1 MINNYKIAFFGLV
14 ALLQMSVSLANTNT
28 PLKTHVIEKAE
39 VPLVRVLNGQIEAVN
54 RSTVSAQTSG
64 SIEALYYDVGGL
76 VEKSAVIARIKS
88 RSQQAGLEQAKA
100 SVEEARASAARALA
114 TYRSAQ
120 ARSEEAA
127 SDFQR
132 VKRIFDQK
140 LISRSEYD
148 RSAASMKSAKAEVG
162 AAKAAYEAA
171 LSAVTAAKARQTQAG
186 EQLGYTEILAP
197 YSGIVVERHVELGE
211 VVSAGKPI
219 MTGISLDQLRVSSDV
234 PQSMISA
241 VRKFKKASVVIPET
255 GQRSEVTSMTIF
267 PYADRLTNA
276 FKVRAKLP
284 EKVSDVYPGSFVKI
298 AFTIGKKTEITLPES
313 MIVYRGEVT
322 GVYVIGKDGT
332 PSLRQIQLGKY
343 LDNGNVVVLSGLEF
357 GETIAADPSQATLS
371 LKRAI
376 KQQETAH
383 E

>member
-1 MINNYKIAFFGLV
+1 MMNNYKTAFFGLV
-14 ALLQMSVSLANTNT
+14 ALLQVSVSFADNE
-28 PLKTHVIEKAE
+28 LKTHVIEKVE
-39 VPLVRVLNGQIEAVN
+39 VPLVKVLNGQIEAIN

-64 SIEALYYDVGGL
+64 SIEVLNYDVGDF

-88 RSQQAGLEQAKA
+88 RSQKAGLEQAKA
-100 SVEEARASAARALA
+100 SVGEAKASAASALA
-114 TYRSAQ
+114 NYRSAQ
-120 ARSEEAA
+120 ARAEEAV

-132 VKRIFDQK
+132 VKKIFEQQ

-148 RSAASMKSAKAEVG
+148 RSSAAMKSAQAEVG
-162 AAKAAYEAA
+162 AAKAAYDAA
-171 LSAVTAAKARQTQAG
+171 LSSVTAAQARQTQAG

-211 VVSAGKPI
+211 VVAAGKPI

-234 PQSMISA
+234 PQSMINA
-241 VRKFKKASVVIPET
+241 VRKYKEASVILPEG
-255 GQRSEVTSMTIF
+255 GQKSAVTSFNIF
-267 PYADRLTNA
+267 PYADGLTNA

-284 EKVSDVYPGSFVKI
+284 ENVRDVYPGSFVKI
-298 AFTIGKKTEITLPES
+298 AFTVGKKTEITLPES
-313 MIVYRGEVT
+313 MVIYRGEVT
-322 GVYVIGKDGT
+322 GVYVIDEEGS
-332 PSLRQIQLGKY
+332 PLLRQVKLGKH
-343 LDNGNVVVLSGLEF
+343 LDNGSVIVLSGLEF
-357 GETIAADPSQATLS
+357 GEKIAVDPTHATLF

>member
-1 MINNYKIAFFGLV
+1 MINNYKAALFGLV
-14 ALLQMSVSLANTNT
+14 ALLQTASLFAEI
-28 PLKTHVIEKAE
+28 PLQTHVIEKAE
-39 VPLVRVLNGQIEAVN
+39 VPLVKVLNGRIEAVN
-54 RSTVSAQTSG
+54 RSTVSAQTNG
-64 SIEALYYDVGGL
+64 SIETLNYDVGDL

-88 RSQQAGLEQAKA
+88 RSQQAGLVQAKA
-100 SVEEARASAARALA
+100 SVSEAKASAARAKA

-127 SDFQR
+127 SNFQR
-132 VKRIFDQK
+132 VKKIYEQK

-148 RSAASMKSAKAEVG
+148 RSAAATKSAKAEVG
-162 AAKAAYEAA
+162 AAKAAYEAT
-171 LSAVTAAKARQTQAG
+171 LSSVTAAQAGQTQAG

-197 YSGIVVERHVELGE
+197 YSGIVIERHVELGE
-211 VVSAGKPI
+211 VVSEGKPI

-234 PQSMISA
+234 PQSMINA
-241 VRKFKKASVVIPET
+241 VRKYKKASVLLPES
-255 GQRSEVTSMTIF
+255 GKKSAVTSFTIF
-267 PYADRLTNA
+267 PYADSLTNT
-276 FKVRAKLP
+276 FKVRAKFP
-284 EKVSDVYPGSFVKI
+284 EKMRDVYPGSFVKI

-322 GVYVIGKDGT
+322 GVYVVDKAGQ
-332 PSLRQIQLGKY
+332 PLLRQIKLGQRI
-343 LDNGNVVVLSGLEF
+343 DNNKIVVLSGLEF
-357 GETIAADPSQATLS
+357 GETIAVDPTHATLF

>member
-1 MINNYKIAFFGLV
+1 MMNNYKTAFFGLV
-14 ALLQMSVSLANTNT
+14 ALLQTSLSFAENN
-28 PLKTHVIEKAE
+28 LKTHVIEKEE
-39 VPLVRVLNGQIEAVN
+39 VPLVKVLNGQIEAIN
-54 RSTVSAQTSG
+54 RSTVSAQTGG
-64 SIEALYYDVGGL
+64 SIETLNYDVGDL

-100 SVEEARASAARALA
+100 SVGEAKASAARALA

-127 SDFQR
+127 SDFKR
-132 VKRIFDQK
+132 VKQIFDQK

-148 RSAASMKSAKAEVG
+148 RSAAAMKSAKAEVG
-162 AAKAAYEAA
+162 AAKAAYNAA
-171 LSAVTAAKARQTQAG
+171 LSSVTAAEARQTQAG

-211 VVSAGKPI
+211 VVAAGNPV

-234 PQSMISA
+234 PQSMIKA
-241 VRKFKKASVVIPET
+241 VREYKQASVLLPES
-255 GQRSEVTSMTIF
+255 GKKSEVTSFTIF
-267 PYADRLTNA
+267 PYADSLTNA

-298 AFTIGKKTEITLPES
+298 AFTVGKKTEITLPES

-322 GVYVIGKDGT
+322 GVYVIDEEGK
-332 PSLRQIQLGKY
+332 PLLRQIKLGKR
-343 LDNGNVVVLSGLEF
+343 LESGKIVVLSGLEY
-357 GETIAADPSQATLS
+357 GEKIAVDPSHATLS

>member
-1 MINNYKIAFFGLV
+1 MMNNYKTAFFGLV
-14 ALLQMSVSLANTNT
+14 ALLQVSVSFADNE
-28 PLKTHVIEKAE
+28 LKTHVIEKVE
-39 VPLVRVLNGQIEAVN
+39 VPLVKVLNGQIEAIN

-64 SIEALYYDVGGL
+64 SIEVLNYDVGDF

-88 RSQQAGLEQAKA
+88 RSQKAGLEQAKA
-100 SVEEARASAARALA
+100 SVGEAKASAASALA
-114 TYRSAQ
+114 NYRSAQ
-120 ARSEEAA
+120 ARAEEAV

-132 VKRIFDQK
+132 VKKIFEQQ

-148 RSAASMKSAKAEVG
+148 RSSAAMKSAQAEVG
-162 AAKAAYEAA
+162 AAKAAYDAA
-171 LSAVTAAKARQTQAG
+171 LSSVTAAQARQTQAG

-211 VVSAGKPI
+211 VVAAGKPI

-234 PQSMISA
+234 PQSMINA
-241 VRKFKKASVVIPET
+241 VRKYKEASVILPEG
-255 GQRSEVTSMTIF
+255 GQKSAVTSFNIF
-267 PYADRLTNA
+267 PYADGLTNA

-284 EKVSDVYPGSFVKI
+284 ENVRDVYPGSFVKI
-298 AFTIGKKTEITLPES
+298 AFTVGKKTEITLPES
-313 MIVYRGEVT
+313 MVIYRGEVT
-322 GVYVIGKDGT
+322 GVYVIDEEGS
-332 PSLRQIQLGKY
+332 PLLRQVKLGKH
-343 LDNGNVVVLSGLEF
+343 LDNGSVIVLSGLEF
-357 GETIAADPSQATLS
+357 GEKIAVDPTHATLS